1 MLSMRLSCYDYTGMC
16 VDVRYSETCFMRIDS
31 AIYGITTV
39 DNDTSDFRAEFEIRI
54 LRTAGSCG
62 SLHHGDPNV
71 E

>member
-16 VDVRYSETCFMRIDS
+16 VDVRSSETCFMRIDS
-31 AIYGITTV
+31 AIYGFTTV
-39 DNDTSDFRAEFEIRI
+39 DNDTSDFRPESETRI

-62 SLHHGDPNV
+62 TLHFGDPNV